1 MFAPRSGWEVGD
13 SLVSSESVVRQP
25 EVGQQDPAA
34 LPAAVPVAVPE
45 IEDEVEDERLTVAS
59 QWQLIW
65 WRFRKH
71 RVAAVSAVLLAIFYL
86 IGLFAEFVAPYDPG
100 QINAQ
105 YRYVQ
110 PTNVTYFDP
119 DGDFTFWPGV
129 NPLVSSRDPVTLR
142 ITYVTDPTV
151 WYPIQFFVHGYEYKL
166 WGLIPMDVHLFGLGA
181 DAPPTLFLFGT
192 DRLGRDVF
200 TRVIY
205 GARLSLS
212 IGLVGVSLSFVL
224 GITLGG
230 ISGYYGGWIDVV
242 VQRVIEFLRSMPQIP
257 LWMALA
263 AAIPP
268 KWPVEYTYFA
278 ITIILSLIGWTGLA
292 RVVRGRFLSLREEDF
307 VLAARLCGSR
317 QPRIIF
323 RHMLPSFSSHI
334 IASLTLAIPGAILGE
349 TALSFLGL
357 GLREPAI
364 SWGVLLQDAQN
375 IQAVSLSPWLMMPA
389 VPLIVTIMAFN
400 FFGDGLRD
408 AADPYG
414 K

>member
-1 MFAPRSGWEVGD
+1 M
-13 SLVSSESVVRQP
+13 SSESVVRQP
-25 EVGQQDPAA
+25 EVAQQDPAA
-34 LPAAVPVAVPE
+34 VPAAAPVGRPE

-59 QWQLIW
+59 QWQLVW
-65 WRFRKH
+65 WRFKKH
-71 RVAAVSAVLLAIFYL
+71 RVAVASGILLGLFYL
-86 IGLFAEFVAPYDPG
+86 IALFAELVAPYDPG
-100 QINAQ
+100 AISAR

-110 PTNVTYFDP
+110 PTQVTFFDP
-119 DGDFTFWPGV
+119 DGEFTFWPGV

-142 ITYVTDPTV
+142 ITYVPDPDI
-151 WYPIQFFVHGYEYKL
+151 WYPIQFLVQGSEYKL
-166 WGLIPMDVHLFGLGA
+166 WGLIPMNVHLFGLGA
-181 DAPPTLFLFGT
+181 EAPDQTLFLFGT

-212 IGLVGVSLSFVL
+212 IGLVGVTLSFIL
-224 GITLGG
+224 GIALGG
-230 ISGYYGGWIDVV
+230 ISGYYGGTIDLI
-242 VQRVIEFLRSMPQIP
+242 VQRVIEFIRSMPQIP

-278 ITIILSLIGWTGLA
+278 ITLILSLIGWTGLA

-307 VLAARLCGSR
+307 VLAARLCGAR

-334 IASLTLAIPGAILGE
+334 IASLTLAIPGTILGE
-349 TALSFLGL
+349 TALSFLAL

-375 IQAVSLSPWLMMPA
+375 VQAVALSPWLMLPA
-389 VPLIVTIMAFN
+389 VPLIITIMAFN

>member
-1 MFAPRSGWEVGD
+1 M
-13 SLVSSESVVRQP
+13 SSEGVVRQSTELAQP
-25 EVGQQDPAA
+25 DPYTVPAA
-34 LPAAVPVAVPE
+34 APVAPPE

-71 RVAAVSAVLLAIFYL
+71 KVAVFCSALLALFYL
-86 IGLFAEFVAPYDPG
+86 IAVFAEFVAPYNPDE
-100 QINAQ
+100 ISA
-105 YRYVQ
+105 RYKLVQ
-110 PTNVTYFDP
+110 PTDITWIDP

-129 NPLVSSRDPVTLR
+129 NPLVASRDPNTLR
-142 ITYVTDPTV
+142 LSYVPDPAI
-151 WYPIQFFVHGYEYKL
+151 WYPIQFFVHGSEYKL
-166 WGLIPMDVHLFGLGA
+166 WGLIPMDLHLFGLGA
-181 DAPPTLFLFGT
+181 EAPDQILFLMGT
-192 DRLGRDVF
+192 DRLGRDLF
-200 TRVIY
+200 SRVVV
-205 GARLSLS
+205 GSRLSLS
-212 IGLVGVSLSFVL
+212 IGLVGVSLSFFF
-224 GITLGG
+224 GIIFGG
-230 ISGYYGGWIDVV
+230 VSGYFGGWVDLI
-242 VQRVIEFLRSMPQIP
+242 VQRVIELLRSVPRFP

-278 ITIILSLIGWTGLA
+278 ITMILAVVGWTGLA

-307 VLAARLCGSR
+307 VLAARLCGAR

-334 IASLTLAIPGAILGE
+334 IASLTLAIPGTILGE

-375 IQAVSLSPWLMMPA
+375 IQAVALSPWLMLPA
-389 VPLIVTIMAFN
+389 LPLIVTIMAFN

>member
-1 MFAPRSGWEVGD
+1 M
-13 SLVSSESVVRQP
+13 SSESAIRPPAELAQP
-25 EVGQQDPAA
+25 DQYA
-34 LPAAVPVAVPE
+34 LPAAEPIGRAE
-45 IEDEVEDERLTVAS
+45 IEDEVLDARLTVAS
-59 QWQLIW
+59 QWQLVW

-71 RVAAVSAVLLAIFYL
+71 RVAVASGVVLALLYL
-86 IGLFAEFVAPYDPG
+86 VALFAEFVAPHDPG
-100 QINAQ
+100 QVNA
-105 YRYVQ
+105 RYKLVH
-110 PTNVTYFDP
+110 PSAISFFDP

-129 NPLVSSRDPVTLR
+129 NPLVADRDPNTLR
-142 ITYVTDPTV
+142 ITYVPDTSV
-151 WYPIQFFVHGYEYKL
+151 WYPVQLFVRGAEYKL
-166 WGLIPMDVHLFGLGA
+166 WGLFETDLHLFGLGA
-181 DAPPTLFLFGT
+181 EAPDQALFLFGT
-192 DRLGRDVF
+192 DRLGRDLF
-200 TRVIY
+200 TRVVY

-212 IGLVGVSLSFVL
+212 IGLVGVTLSFAL
-224 GITLGG
+224 GIVFGG
-230 ISGYYGGWIDVV
+230 VSGYYGGWIDTV
-242 VQRVIEFLRSMPQIP
+242 VQRVIEFLRSIPRIP

-268 KWPVEYTYFA
+268 KWPIEYTYFA
-278 ITIILSLIGWTGLA
+278 ITLILSLLGWTGLA

-307 VLAARLCGSR
+307 VLAARLCGAKQR
-317 QPRIIF
+317 RIIF

-334 IASLTLAIPGAILGE
+334 IAALTLAVPATILGE

-375 IQAVSLSPWLMMPA
+375 VQAVSLSPWLLLAA

-400 FFGDGLRD
+400 FLGDGLRD

>member
-1 MFAPRSGWEVGD
+1 M
-13 SLVSSESVVRQP
+13 SSEGVVQP
-25 EVGQQDPAA
+25 STELAQPDQYA
-34 LPAAVPVAVPE
+34 LPAAAAVAPPE
-45 IEDEVEDERLTVAS
+45 IEDEVADERLTVAS
-59 QWQLIW
+59 QWQLVW

-71 RVAAVSAVLLAIFYL
+71 KVAIFCGGVLALFYL
-86 IGLFAEFVAPYDPG
+86 TAVFAEFVAPYDPNEISG
-100 QINAQ
+100 
-105 YRYVQ
+105 RYKLVQ
-110 PTNVTYFDP
+110 PTSVTFFDP
-119 DGDFTFWPGV
+119 DGEFTFWPGV
-129 NPLVSSRDPVTLR
+129 NPLTASRDPNTLR
-142 ITYVTDPTV
+142 LSYVPDRST
-151 WYPIQFFVHGYEYKL
+151 WYPIQLFVHGSPYKL
-166 WGLIPMDVHLFGLGA
+166 WGLIPIDVHLFGLGA
-181 DAPPTLFLFGT
+181 DAPEQNLFLMGT
-192 DRLGRDVF
+192 DRLGRDLLS
-200 TRVIY
+200 RVII
-205 GARLSLS
+205 GSRLSLS

-224 GITLGG
+224 GIIFGG
-230 ISGYYGGWIDVV
+230 FSGYYGGWVDLI
-242 VQRVIEFLRSMPQIP
+242 VQRVIELLRSVPRFP

-278 ITIILSLIGWTGLA
+278 ITVILAVVGWTGLA

-307 VLAARLCGSR
+307 VLAARLCGAR

-334 IASLTLAIPGAILGE
+334 IASLTLAVPGTILGE
-349 TALSFLGL
+349 TALSFLSL

-375 IQAVSLSPWLMMPA
+375 VQAVALSPWLMLPA
-389 VPLIVTIMAFN
+389 VPLIITIMAFN

>member
-1 MFAPRSGWEVGD
+1 V
-13 SLVSSESVVRQP
+13 
-25 EVGQQDPAA
+25 PAA
-34 LPAAVPVAVPE
+34 EPVPAPE
-45 IEDEVEDERLTVAS
+45 IEDEVADERLTVAS

-71 RVAAVSAVLLAIFYL
+71 RVAVGCAVLLAVFYL
-86 IGLFAEFVAPYDPG
+86 IAIFAEFVAPYIPTE
-100 QINAQ
+100 INAR
-105 YRYVQ
+105 YRLVN
-110 PTNVTYFDP
+110 PTQVTFFDP
-119 DGDFTFWPGV
+119 DGSFTFWPGV
-129 NPLVSSRDPVTLR
+129 NPLVASRDPVTLR
-142 ITYVTDPTV
+142 LSYVPDPSI
-151 WYPIQFFVHGYEYKL
+151 WYPIQFFVRGPEYKL
-166 WGLIPMDVHLFGLGA
+166 WGLIPMDLHLFGLGP
-181 DAPPTLFLFGT
+181 DVEDPTLFLMGT

-200 TRVIY
+200 SRVVY

-212 IGLVGVSLSFVL
+212 IGLIGVLLSFAL
-224 GITLGG
+224 GIVFGG
-230 ISGYYGGWIDVV
+230 ISGYLGGWVDML
-242 VQRVIEFLRSMPQIP
+242 VQRVIELIRSIPRIP

-268 KWPVEYTYFA
+268 KWPIEYTYFA
-278 ITIILSLIGWTGLA
+278 ITLILAIVGWTGLA

-307 VLAARLCGSR
+307 VLAARLSGAR

-334 IASLTLAIPGAILGE
+334 IASLTLAIPGTIIGE

-375 IQAVSLSPWLMMPA
+375 VQAVALSPWLMLPA
-389 VPLIVTIMAFN
+389 LPLIITIMAFN

>member
-1 MFAPRSGWEVGD
+1 MTHQIHPASG
-13 SLVSSESVVRQP
+13 ESAVPELTQP
-25 EVGQQDPAA
+25 DPYGVPAA
-34 LPAAVPVAVPE
+34 APVAAPE
-45 IEDEVEDERLTVAS
+45 IEDEVADERLTVAS
-59 QWQLIW
+59 QWELVW

-71 RVAAVSAVLLAIFYL
+71 RVAVFCAGVLVLFYL
-86 IGLFAEFVAPYDPG
+86 IAIFASFVSPYDPNEIRG
-100 QINAQ
+100 A
-105 YRYVQ
+105 YKLVP
-110 PTNVTYFDP
+110 PTAITFIDP

-129 NPLVSSRDPVTLR
+129 NPVIASRDPNTLR
-142 ITYVTDPTV
+142 ITYVPDKSI
-151 WYPIQFFVHGYEYKL
+151 WYPIQFFVQGWAYEL
-166 WGLIPMDVHLFGLGA
+166 FGLFPTTIHLFGLGP
-181 DAPPTLFLFGT
+181 DVPDQTLFLMGT
-192 DRLGRDVF
+192 DRLGRDLF
-200 TRVIY
+200 SRVVV
-205 GARLSLS
+205 GSRLSLS
-212 IGLVGVSLSFVL
+212 IGLVGVGLSFFL
-224 GITLGG
+224 GIIFGG
-230 ISGYYGGWIDVV
+230 ISGYYGGWTDLL
-242 VQRVIEFLRSMPQIP
+242 VQRVIELIRSIPRFP

-278 ITIILSLIGWTGLA
+278 ITLILAVVGWTGLA
-292 RVVRGRFLSLREEDF
+292 RVIRGRFLSLREEDF
-307 VLAARLCGSR
+307 VLAARLCGAR

-334 IASLTLAIPGAILGE
+334 IAVLTLAIPGTILGE

-375 IQAVSLSPWLMMPA
+375 VQVVALSPWLMLPA
-389 VPLIVTIMAFN
+389 VPLIITIVAFN

>member
-1 MFAPRSGWEVGD
+1 M
-13 SLVSSESVVRQP
+13 SSESVTRQSTELAQP
-25 EVGQQDPAA
+25 DQYAVPAA
-34 LPAAVPVAVPE
+34 APVAAPE

-71 RVAAVSAVLLAIFYL
+71 RVAVFCSGVLVLFYL
-86 IGLFAEFVAPYDPG
+86 IAVFAEPVAPYDPNEIRG
-100 QINAQ
+100 A
-105 YRYVQ
+105 YKLVP
-110 PTNVTYFDP
+110 PTAITFIDP

-129 NPLVSSRDPVTLR
+129 NPLIASRDPNTLR
-142 ITYVTDPTV
+142 ITYVPDRSI
-151 WYPIQFFVHGYEYKL
+151 WYPIQFFVHSWEYKL
-166 WGLIPMDVHLFGLGA
+166 WGIFPMTLHLFGLGT
-181 DAPPTLFLFGT
+181 DVPDEHQTLFLMGT
-192 DRLGRDVF
+192 DRLGRDLLS
-200 TRVIY
+200 RVIV
-205 GARLSLS
+205 GSRLSLS
-212 IGLVGVSLSFVL
+212 IGLVGVGMSFFL
-224 GITLGG
+224 GIIFGG
-230 ISGYYGGWIDVV
+230 ISGYYGGWVDLI
-242 VQRVIEFLRSMPQIP
+242 VQRAIELIRYIPRFP

-278 ITIILSLIGWTGLA
+278 ITLILAVVGWTGLA

-307 VLAARLCGSR
+307 VLAARLCGAR
-317 QPRIIF
+317 QPRVIF

-334 IASLTLAIPGAILGE
+334 IAALTLAVPGTILGE

-375 IQAVSLSPWLMMPA
+375 VQAVALSPWLMLPA
-389 VPLIVTIMAFN
+389 IPLIITIMAFN

>member
-1 MFAPRSGWEVGD
+1 
-13 SLVSSESVVRQP
+13 L
-25 EVGQQDPAA
+25 
-34 LPAAVPVAVPE
+34 
-45 IEDEVEDERLTVAS
+45 
-59 QWQLIW
+59 
-65 WRFRKH
+65 
-71 RVAAVSAVLLAIFYL
+71 
-86 IGLFAEFVAPYDPG
+86 
-100 QINAQ
+100 
-105 YRYVQ
+105 
-110 PTNVTYFDP
+110 
-119 DGDFTFWPGV
+119 
-129 NPLVSSRDPVTLR
+129 
-142 ITYVTDPTV
+142 
-151 WYPIQFFVHGYEYKL
+151 FVHGSEYKL

-181 DAPPTLFLFGT
+181 DAPEQNLFLMGT
-192 DRLGRDVF
+192 DRLGRDLLS
-200 TRVIY
+200 RVIF
-205 GARLSLS
+205 GSRLSLS

-224 GITLGG
+224 GIIFGG
-230 ISGYYGGWIDVV
+230 FSGYYGGWVDLI
-242 VQRVIEFLRSMPQIP
+242 VQRVIELLRSVPRFP

-278 ITIILSLIGWTGLA
+278 ITLILAVVGWTGLA

-307 VLAARLCGSR
+307 VLAARLCGAR

-334 IASLTLAIPGAILGE
+334 IASLTLAIPGTILGE
-349 TALSFLGL
+349 TALSFLSL

-375 IQAVSLSPWLMMPA
+375 VQAVALTPWLMLPA
-389 VPLIVTIMAFN
+389 VPLIITIMAFN

>member
-1 MFAPRSGWEVGD
+1 MSTEGVIHNPSA
-13 SLVSSESVVRQP
+13 LAQP
-25 EVGQQDPAA
+25 DPAA
-34 LPAAVPVAVPE
+34 LPASAPVGAPE

-71 RVAAVSAVLLAIFYL
+71 KVAVFCGGVLAVFYL
-86 IGLFAEFVAPYDPG
+86 IAIFAEVVAPYNPEE
-100 QINAQ
+100 ISA
-105 YRYVQ
+105 RYKLVQ
-110 PTNVTYFDP
+110 PTAVTFFDP

-129 NPLVSSRDPVTLR
+129 NPLVASRDPNTLR
-142 ITYVTDPTV
+142 LSYVPDRAI
-151 WYPIQFFVHGYEYKL
+151 WYPIQLFVHGSEYKL
-166 WGLIPMDVHLFGLGA
+166 WGLVPMDFHLFGLGQ
-181 DAPPTLFLFGT
+181 DAPEQNLFLMGT
-192 DRLGRDVF
+192 DRLGRDLLS
-200 TRVIY
+200 RVIY
-205 GARLSLS
+205 GSRLSLS
-212 IGLVGVSLSFVL
+212 IGLIGVSLSFFL
-224 GITLGG
+224 GIIFGG
-230 ISGYYGGWIDVV
+230 VSGYYGGWVDLV
-242 VQRVIEFLRSMPQIP
+242 VQRAIELLRSIPRFP

-278 ITIILSLIGWTGLA
+278 ITLILAVVGWTGLA

-307 VLAARLCGSR
+307 VLAARLCGAR

-334 IASLTLAIPGAILGE
+334 IASLTLAIPGTILGE
-349 TALSFLGL
+349 TALSFLAL

-375 IQAVSLSPWLMMPA
+375 VQAVALSPWLMLPA
-389 VPLIVTIMAFN
+389 LPLIITIMAFN